1 MPLMTKL
8 IDKSIF
14 EKRIQRF
21 VICNAKMREATLK
34 SEQAFLELAGDISPA
49 QLQILL
55 AIGEH
60 SPCTMNQLAKIL
72 HFTQAN
78 MTQMATRLIH
88 KKFIKR
94 TRSKE
99 DQRVVYVQL
108 LTKGEAI
115 CKLHRQ
121 HVERTAREWFNK
133 MTDEEQELM
142 LTMWEKYLP

>member
-1 MPLMTKL
+1 MTKS
-8 IDKSIF
+8 IDKSVL
-14 EKRIQRF
+14 EQRVQRF
-21 VICNAKMREATLK
+21 VICNSKMREATLK
-34 SEQAFLELAGDISPA
+34 SEQAFLKLAGDISAA

-55 AIGEH
+55 AIGEN

-72 HFTQAN
+72 HVTQAN

-99 DQRVVYVQL
+99 DQRIVYVNL
-108 LTKGEAI
+108 LSKGEAI
-115 CKLHRQ
+115 CKLHRK

-133 MTDEEQELM
+133 MTDEEQESM
-142 LTMWEKYLP
+142 LAMWEKFLS